1 MVGPRIQRIWS
12 RYRMRRKTKM
22 KRLDSLGSSIDL
34 NPPMVVAKK
43 ERKLDGLAVVRS
55 SPVKKIRVF
64 FADPDATDSDD
75 EGSTRKNKRVVRE
88 ILVDQRTKTLKPLV
102 DPAEK
107 RKQAAAVPAALPVA
121 ASCKHKGVR
130 QRRWGKW
137 AAEIRDPIRR
147 ARLWLGTFA
156 TSEEAAAAYRAA
168 AARLDEEKRRLRQSK
183 PRPATE
189 DSAVSFHISD
199 RSPSSVLTPTEKC
212 TTPEAEEERY
222 IKELFAGADLA
233 GLDAVDVPFLVGD
246 LGDDFIDF
254 DDLPLWESQLD
265 GGDFFLDL

>member
-1 MVGPRIQRIWS
+1 MVGQRIQRIWS
-12 RYRMRRKTKM
+12 RYRMRRKRKM
-22 KRLDSLGSSIDL
+22 KRLDSLGSSRDL
-34 NPPMVVAKK
+34 KPPMVVVKEKK
-43 ERKLDGLAVVRS
+43 ARKLDGLAVVRS
-55 SPVKKIRVF
+55 SPVKKIRVL

-75 EGSTRKNKRVVRE
+75 EGSTMMNKRVVRE
-88 ILVDQRTKTLKPLV
+88 IVVDQRTKTLKPLE
-102 DPAEK
+102 DPVKK
-107 RKQAAAVPAALPVA
+107 RKQAAAVPSAS
-121 ASCKHKGVR
+121 SCKHKGVR

-168 AARLDEEKRRLRQSK
+168 AARLDEEKRLRQSK
-183 PRPATE
+183 PRLATE

-199 RSPSSVLTPTEKC
+199 RSPSSVLAPAEKC
-212 TTPEAEEERY
+212 TTLEAEEERY
-222 IKELFAGADLA
+222 IDELFAGADLV
-233 GLDAVDVPFLVGD
+233 GLDAVDAPFLVGE
-246 LGDDFIDF
+246 LGDDFIGF

>member
-12 RYRMRRKTKM
+12 RYRMRRKRKM
-22 KRLDSLGSSIDL
+22 KRLDSLGSSRDL
-34 NPPMVVAKK
+34 KPPMVVVKREKK

-88 ILVDQRTKTLKPLV
+88 IVVDQRTKTLKPFV
-102 DPAEK
+102 DPVEK
-107 RKQAAAVPAALPVA
+107 RKQAAEVPAAS
-121 ASCKHKGVR
+121 SCKHKGVR

-183 PRPATE
+183 PRLATE
-189 DSAVSFHISD
+189 DSAVSFHTSD
-199 RSPSSVLTPTEKC
+199 RSPSSVLAPAEKC

-222 IKELFAGADLA
+222 IEELFAGADLV
-233 GLDAVDVPFLVGD
+233 GLHAIDAPFLVGE
-246 LGDDFIDF
+246 LGDDFIGF